1 MWSSV
6 LTFGAERVESNLNAA
21 LPVSGSDDP
30 LAVPVVAISRIRR
43 GAVRE
48 GSLSCEGCRGE
59 DRTSCHI
66 VSPHPGSSAC
76 EEGFHLETTEE

>member
-48 GSLSCEGCRGE
+48 GSLSCGE